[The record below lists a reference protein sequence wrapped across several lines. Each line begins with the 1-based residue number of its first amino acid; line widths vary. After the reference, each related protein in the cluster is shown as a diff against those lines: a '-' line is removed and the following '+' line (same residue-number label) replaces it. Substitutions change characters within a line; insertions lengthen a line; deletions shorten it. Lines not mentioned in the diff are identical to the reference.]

1 VIVLNALL
9 QPRLAAKDVVA
20 DLEATPIFFQR
31 SSLHGPFLVTVFDV
45 DRWGGCVVGVQTK
58 TRDVCHNQAVL

>member
-20 DLEATPIFFQR
+20 DLEATPIF
-31 SSLHGPFLVTVFDV
+31 S
-45 DRWGGCVVGVQTK
+45 
-58 TRDVCHNQAVL
+58 NAVRRMDLF